1 MNINDVGYNVTIGEP
16 VVDAKGV
23 ADSGLSFP
31 CKAIPDGDYLVTL
44 EVNGTVI
51 AGRDKAAFASGS
63 ATVGDYTLSY
73 SSYAVSVAT
82 LTDDDVVVLRI
93 EPLEVKVSDA
103 FRAVVGKAAPAGGDS
118 GGSSDEPLIGERTF
132 TQVLGDPTS
141 EGSGFV
147 KTYFYELDDGI
158 EGYLEYDE
166 ALDDGMYKPKQN
178 CAYTI
183 GGVAQIE
190 GFFKKKDDGKFYYCV
205 FVAKIAGDRT
215 FVMTE
220 TTYSPALINLYDP
233 NSSDTDTYYPD
244 GAYDSDAGAFV
255 LDVSAAYERLKRGQN
270 VWIRHY
276 DSRVLVELVV
286 SYGVAYGNLFCQTF
300 FSNGEW
306 LFTNYTG
313 TSDDSGTENDQ
324 PPISPVSPNNPI

>member
-51 AGRDKAAFASGS
+51 AGRDKATFASGS

-93 EPLEVKVSDA
+93 EPLDVKVSDA
-103 FRAVVGKAAPAGGDS
+103 FRAAVGKAAPAGGGS
-118 GGSSDEPLIGERTF
+118 GGSSDEPEPLIGERTF

-141 EGSGFV
+141 EGSGMM
-147 KTYFYELDDGI
+147 KTYYYELDDGI
-158 EGYLEYDE
+158 EEYLEYDE
-166 ALDDGMYKPKQN
+166 TLEIYLPKQN
-178 CAYTI
+178 CSYTI
-183 GGVAQIE
+183 GGFGNQDGSFVR
-190 GFFKKKDDGKFYYCV
+190 KDDKFYYTV
-205 FVAKIAGDRT
+205 LVAQIAGDRT

-233 NSSDTDTYYPD
+233 DSSDVETYYPD
-244 GAYDSDAGAFV
+244 GAYDSDNEVFV

-270 VWIRHY
+270 VWIRWSY
-276 DSRVLVELVV
+276 DGGLRAELVSGYYEV
-286 SYGVAYGNLFCQTF
+286 EVKQAGDVLMLLTF
-300 FSNGEW
+300 DATFQ
-306 LFTNYTG
+306 FTNYKG
-313 TSDDSGTENDQ
+313 TSDDSGAENDQ
-324 PPISPVSPNNPI
+324 PPVNGNSES